1 LEKTI
6 KKQRIGG
13 LKVVEEGACV
23 ASSFPGGET
32 RLGADICAPLAQQK
46 INLTFLTHLAG
57 GQGRHSSTV
66 FCTEFEAG
74 AGSHTLI
81 EACQGN
87 LGRCRFYDETCIVSL
102 YPHDQNPE
110 ITGHFLHSLARAR
123 VMVRGLAS
131 SPSAISGVISLGDKK
146 RAIEQ
151 LFKEF
156 HFPTYDS
163 PGEFYAAQLP
173 PKELVRA
180 VVAAYQEKIIKIYCL
195 VKEMDIDLWEVSVP
209 SSRALEEL
217 GGALMDMGERSF
229 RLPFLVALPALDK
242 PELRVAFGVR
252 AEVPAPKRAEEIQQL
267 LSSHLP
273 GLSARLITPAAV
285 IFVHGPHFGDR
296 YGIAQTLA
304 EALER
309 AAVTLL
315 GLSCAV
321 SSISVMIKQQ
331 ELNAALRVLEQT
343 FEVPDCQPVQRR
355 DGDKQ

>member
-1 LEKTI
+1 LEKTF
-6 KKQRIGG
+6 KKQKIGG

-23 ASSFPGGET
+23 ASSFPGAET
-32 RLGADICAPLAQQK
+32 RLGSDICAPLAHQK

-57 GQGRHSSTV
+57 GQGRDSSTV
-66 FCTEFEAG
+66 FCTELEAG

-81 EACQGN
+81 EACQGGR
-87 LGRCRFYDETCIVSL
+87 GRCRFYDETCIVSL
-102 YPHDQNPE
+102 YPHDKHPE

-123 VMVRGLAS
+123 VMVHGLAS

-163 PGEFYAAQLP
+163 PAEFYAAQLP

-180 VVAAYQEKIIKIYCL
+180 VVAAYQEKVIKIYCL
-195 VKEMDIDLWEVSVP
+195 VKEMDIDLWEISIP

-217 GGALMDMGERSF
+217 GGALVDMGERGI
-229 RLPFLVALPALDK
+229 RLPFLVALPALEK
-242 PELRVAFGVR
+242 NELRVAFGVR
-252 AEVPAPKRAEEIQQL
+252 AETPAPERAEEIREI

-285 IFVHGPHFGDR
+285 IFIHGPHFGDR
-296 YGIAQTLA
+296 YGIGHTLT
-304 EALER
+304 EALKR
-309 AAVTLL
+309 APVTLL

-331 ELNAALRVLEQT
+331 ELNAAVRVMEQT
-343 FEVPDCQPVQRR
+343 FEVPHCQPVHRR
-355 DGDKQ
+355 GGDKQ